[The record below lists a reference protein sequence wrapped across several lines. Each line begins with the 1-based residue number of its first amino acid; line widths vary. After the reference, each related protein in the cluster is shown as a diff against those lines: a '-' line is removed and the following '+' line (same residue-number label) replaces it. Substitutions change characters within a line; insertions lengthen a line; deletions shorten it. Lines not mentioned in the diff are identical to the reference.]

1 MWIKIFSV
9 CESGEEFLERYR
21 FLKDLFNIELRE
33 SKIRDQNYSGEVQK
47 EAFIEIKTVDD
58 LLKLSDILQENK
70 FYYDKLGEWC
80 DFIIHSPDADGY
92 SIEIYNGYRE

>member
-9 CESGEEFLERYR
+9 CESGEEFLERYS
-21 FLKDLFNIELRE
+21 FLKDSFNIELME
-33 SKIRDQNYSGEVQK
+33 SKILGYRGTVQK

-58 LLKLSDILQENK
+58 LLKLSDILHENK

>member
-9 CESGEEFLERYR
+9 CESGDEFLERYR
-21 FLKDLFNIELRE
+21 FLKDSFNIELRE
-33 SKIRDQNYSGEVQK
+33 SKISGYRGEVQK

-58 LLKLSDILQENK
+58 FLKLSDILHENK
-70 FYYDKLGEWC
+70 FYYDKLGDWC

>member
-1 MWIKIFSV
+1 MWIKIGSV
-9 CESGEEFLERYR
+9 CESGEEFLERYS
-21 FLKDLFNIELRE
+21 FLKDSFNIELRE
-33 SKIRDQNYSGEVQK
+33 SKIRGYRGTVQK

-58 LLKLSDILQENK
+58 LLKLSDILHENK
-70 FYYDKLGEWC
+70 FNYDKLGEWC

>member
-21 FLKDLFNIELRE
+21 FLKDSFNIELRE
-33 SKIRDQNYSGEVQK
+33 SKIRGYLGEVQK

-58 LLKLSDILQENK
+58 FLKLSDILHENK
-70 FYYDKLGEWC
+70 FDYDKLGEWC

-92 SIEIYNGYRE
+92 SIEVYDGYKE

>member
-9 CESGEEFLERYR
+9 CESGEEFLERYS
-21 FLKDLFNIELRE
+21 FLKDSFNIELME
-33 SKIRDQNYSGEVQK
+33 SKILGYRGTVQK

-58 LLKLSDILQENK
+58 LMKLSDILHENK

-92 SIEIYNGYRE
+92 SIEIYDGYRE

>member
-9 CESGEEFLERYR
+9 CESGEEFLERYS
-21 FLKDLFNIELRE
+21 FLKDSFNIELME
-33 SKIRDQNYSGEVQK
+33 SKILGYRGTVQK

-58 LLKLSDILQENK
+58 LLKLSDILHENK

-92 SIEIYNGYRE
+92 SIEIYDGYRE

>member
-9 CESGEEFLERYR
+9 CESGEEFLERYS
-21 FLKDLFNIELRE
+21 FLKDSFNIELRE
-33 SKIRDQNYSGEVQK
+33 SKIRGYRGEVQK

-58 LLKLSDILQENK
+58 LLKLSDILHENK

>member
-9 CESGEEFLERYR
+9 CESGEEFLEKYS
-21 FLKDLFNIELRE
+21 FLKDSFNIELRE
-33 SKIRDQNYSGEVQK
+33 SKILGYRGEVQK

-58 LLKLSDILQENK
+58 FLKLSDILRENK
-70 FYYDKLGEWC
+70 FDYDKLGEWC

-92 SIEIYNGYRE
+92 SIEVYDGYLE

>member
-9 CESGEEFLERYR
+9 CESGEEFLEKYN
-21 FLKDLFNIELRE
+21 FLKESFNIELRE
-33 SKIRDQNYSGEVQK
+33 SKIRGYRGTVQK

-58 LLKLSDILQENK
+58 FLKLSDILRENK
-70 FYYDKLGEWC
+70 FDYDKLGEWC

>member
-9 CESGEEFLERYR
+9 GEAGEEFLERYG
-21 FLKDLFNIELRE
+21 FLKDSFNVELRE
-33 SKIRDQNYSGEVQK
+33 SKIRDYLGEVQK

-58 LLKLSDILQENK
+58 LLKLSDILYENK
-70 FYYDKLGEWC
+70 FDYDKLGEWC

-92 SIEIYNGYRE
+92 SIEVYNGYKE

>member
-1 MWIKIFSV
+1 MWIKIGSV
-9 CESGEEFLERYR
+9 CESGEEFLERYS
-21 FLKDLFNIELRE
+21 FLKDSFNIELME
-33 SKIRDQNYSGEVQK
+33 SKIRGYRGTVQK

-58 LLKLSDILQENK
+58 LLKLSDILHENK

>member
-1 MWIKIFSV
+1 MWIKIGSV
-9 CESGEEFLERYR
+9 CESGDEFLERYR
-21 FLKDLFNIELRE
+21 FLKDSFNIELSE
-33 SKIRDQNYSGEVQK
+33 SKIRGYRGEVQK

-58 LLKLSDILQENK
+58 LLKLSDILHENK
-70 FYYDKLGEWC
+70 FDFDKLGEWC

>member
-9 CESGEEFLERYR
+9 CESGEEFLERYS
-21 FLKDLFNIELRE
+21 FLKDSFNIELME
-33 SKIRDQNYSGEVQK
+33 SKIRGYRGAVQK

-58 LLKLSDILQENK
+58 LLKLSDILHENK
-70 FYYDKLGEWC
+70 FNYDKLGEWC

>member
-21 FLKDLFNIELRE
+21 FLKDSFNVELRE
-33 SKIRDQNYSGEVQK
+33 SKIRDYNGEVQK

-58 LLKLSDILQENK
+58 LLKLSDILHENK

>member
-9 CESGEEFLERYR
+9 CESGEEFLERYS
-21 FLKDLFNIELRE
+21 FLKDSFNIELME
-33 SKIRDQNYSGEVQK
+33 SKILGYRGTVQK

-58 LLKLSDILQENK
+58 LLKLSDILHDNK
-70 FYYDKLGEWC
+70 FDFDKLGEWC

-92 SIEIYNGYRE
+92 SIEVYNGYKE

>member
-21 FLKDLFNIELRE
+21 LLKDSFNIELRE
-33 SKIRDQNYSGEVQK
+33 SKIRGYRGEVQK

-58 LLKLSDILQENK
+58 LLKLSDILHENK
-70 FYYDKLGEWC
+70 FDYDKLGEWC
-80 DFIIHSPDADGY
+80 DFIIHSPDDDGY
-92 SIEIYNGYRE
+92 SIEIYSGYRE

>member
-21 FLKDLFNIELRE
+21 FLKDSFNIELRE
-33 SKIRDQNYSGEVQK
+33 SKIRGYRGEVQK

-58 LLKLSDILQENK
+58 LLNLSDILYENK

-80 DFIIHSPDADGY
+80 DFIIRGPDADGY